1 MDIDEATKNQI
12 KNLET
17 QTGKSFDE
25 WIKIARGSGFQ
36 KHGEIVKFLKSE
48 HNIGHGYANLVTH
61 KALASDAGS
70 HDDGDLIE
78 AQYAGPKAALR
89 PVYEKLAAEI
99 GKFGGDIEFAPKK
112 AYTSV
117 RRKKQFACLQP
128 STPQRFDVGINLKNA
143 EAAGRLEMSGSW
155 NAMVSHRVRVGDI
168 KEVDAELI
176 GWLREA
182 YEAAG

>member
-25 WIKIARGSGFQ
+25 WLKIARGSGFA

-48 HNIGHGYANLVTH
+48 HGIGHGYANLVTH

-70 HDDGDLIE
+70 LDEGDLLE
-78 AQYAGPKAALR
+78 AQYAGPKAALK
-89 PVYEKLAAEI
+89 PIYEKLAAEI
-99 GKFGGDIEFAPKK
+99 GKFGSDVEFTPKK
-112 AYTSV
+112 AYMSV
-117 RRKKQFACLQP
+117 RRKKQFACLHP
-128 STPQRFDVGINLKNA
+128 STPQRFDVGINLKGT
-143 EAAGRLEMSGSW
+143 EPAGRLEKSGSW

-168 KEVDAELI
+168 KEVDGELI
-176 GWLREA
+176 GWLKQA
-182 YEAAG
+182 YDAA